1 MSVYHFDCAVMRGHS
16 ASGEILQDDDFKTL
30 TCTAERIPSDFK
42 PKLRAL
48 FPDVNPSKKLIIIG
62 KGILLFTLI
71 VQGYIHSLLLNHLL
85 FTR

>member
-71 VQGYIHSLLLNHLL
+71 VQGNIHLLLHHLL